1 MMRMLAN
8 RDFLAGLV
16 CLILSI
22 FVLWQAQDYS
32 TGTLRNMGPGYVP
45 RALGFSLGA
54 LGLVIIASS
63 AKTATE
69 FPRINVRALFCITVG
84 VLVFTFLMN
93 PAGLFIAT
101 IALVFLCGLS
111 EKQFKPLRLS
121 VLSLALCLMSYLIFI
136 LGLNMPIRLFPWSF

>member
-1 MMRMLAN
+1 MRVLTN

-32 TGTLRNMGPGYVP
+32 LGTLRNMGPGYLP
-45 RALGFSLGA
+45 RFLGFSLGA
-54 LGLVIIASS
+54 LGILIMAFSTR
-63 AKTATE
+63 TATK
-69 FPRINVRALFCITVG
+69 FPKINVRALVFITIGIVI
-84 VLVFTFLMN
+84 FAFLMN
-93 PAGLFIAT
+93 PAGLFIST

-111 EKQFKPLRLS
+111 EKRFMPLRLS
-121 VLSLALCLMSYLIFI
+121 LLSLALCLMSYLIFI